1 MMGTTGSAR
10 AFGWAILIGCATV
23 AFGAQSP
30 AQPRNGRNGEGPAKT
45 AASGDALRAELQ
57 GFLDEQAAAW
67 TRGDLDAFCAS
78 YAEDATFVSPTTGIT
93 HGRDEVLARY
103 RHRYP
108 TRDAMGAL
116 SLEVLEVRA
125 APVGLDSTEPPT
137 TPSRSR
143 PRWSRAGRCATRTA
157 PRPPDRPCSSST
169 APPPAGASSRTPPSD
184 HPQEPPGHL

>member
-1 MMGTTGSAR
+1 MMGTTGWVR
-10 AFGWAILIGCATV
+10 VFGWAIVIGCATV

-30 AQPRNGRNGEGPAKT
+30 AQPRNGEGPAK
-45 AASGDALRAELQ
+45 AASSGDALRAELQ

-67 TRGDLDAFCAS
+67 TRGDLDAFCSS

-103 RHRYP
+103 RRRYP

-125 APVGLDSTEPPT
+125 APVALDSDGAGD
-137 TPSRSR
+137 RS
-143 PRWSRAGRCATRTA
+143 
-157 PRPPDRPCSSST
+157 PRPLAASVVARWTLRYPDRPEAAGST
-169 APPPAGASSRTPPSD
+169 LLVLHRTTAGWRIVQDASF
-184 HPQEPPGHL
+184 

>member
-103 RHRYP
+103 RRRYP

-125 APVGLDSTEPPT
+125 APVALAAHDRSQPARGLGGRALDAALPGPPRGHRID
-137 TPSRSR
+137 P
-143 PRWSRAGRCATRTA
+143 A
-157 PRPPDRPCSSST
+157 RPPPHHRRLAHRPGRLLLTS
-169 APPPAGASSRTPPSD
+169 
-184 HPQEPPGHL
+184 QEPPGHL